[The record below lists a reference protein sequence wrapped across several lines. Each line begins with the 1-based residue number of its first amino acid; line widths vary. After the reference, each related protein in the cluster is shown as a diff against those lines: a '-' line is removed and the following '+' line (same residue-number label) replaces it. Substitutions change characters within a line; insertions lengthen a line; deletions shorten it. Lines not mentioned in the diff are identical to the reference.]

1 MNTFK
6 TGGSESIK
14 PMFVWRRVI
23 FTAAG
28 LATLIALVMFGPFAV
43 RAYIAYAKAKLYPI
57 PASAAEQ
64 EEILGAVLETDDY
77 SEGYPPPPPKPGDPV
92 RVSVPQ
98 RILLR
103 DTSLVLCD
111 PFGGEPA
118 TDCERSYSKE
128 MFIDSYVDQR
138 IPKKLRLELLAA
150 NKRSLELPVQTSE
163 RVVRVSQHDISD
175 VFSAGGERQFYAR
188 YPDTAGFVETSY
200 AVLSADRRHA
210 LIYVSY
216 WCGGTCGSGLLHY
229 LVRSANGWK
238 IEIISQLWVS

>member
-1 MNTFK
+1 MQPIFLWHRVTLV
-6 TGGSESIK
+6 
-14 PMFVWRRVI
+14 FV
-23 FTAAG
+23 T
-28 LATLIALVMFGPFAV
+28 LATLIALVMFAPMAL
-43 RAYIAYAKAKLYPI
+43 RAYVAYAEAKLYPI

-163 RVVRVSQHDISD
+163 RVARVSQHDISD
-175 VFSAGGERQFYAR
+175 VFSAGGGERQFYAR

-238 IEIISQLWVS
+238 IEISSQLWVS